1 MTPIAIVVMVLAIA
15 FFWGG
20 LAWSIIRLRNHPDLG
35 D

>member
-1 MTPIAIVVMVLAIA
+1 MTPTAIIVMILAIA

-20 LAWSIIRLRNHPDLG
+20 LAWSIAHLRRHPELD